1 MPIEET
7 AMVGSG
13 SCGLPSPFRECRVA
27 GPQGNALPDG
37 EIGEL
42 IVRGPGILK
51 GYYRKP
57 EATAAAFHGEWFR
70 TGDLFRRDAR
80 GFFTIVGRIKD
91 MIRRAGENISA
102 LEVEAVVCGIAEV
115 AEAAALPVADA
126 TRGEEVKIYVVLQ
139 PHVWAEALAPERII
153 DHCAAN
159 LASFKVPRYI
169 EFREGLPKTPS
180 DKVAKHVLR
189 DEKVDLRL
197 GSWDRETQRW
207 N

>member
-1 MPIEET
+1 LHDLDRGCE
-7 AMVGSG
+7 
-13 SCGLPSPFRECRVA
+13 
-27 GPQGNALPDG
+27 
-37 EIGEL
+37 
-42 IVRGPGILK
+42 VR
-51 GYYRKP
+51 
-57 EATAAAFHGEWFR
+57 
-70 TGDLFRRDAR
+70 
-80 GFFTIVGRIKD
+80 
-91 MIRRAGENISA
+91 

-139 PHVWAEALAPERII
+139 PHVGAEALAPERII

-169 EFREGLPKTPS
+169 EFRQGLPKTPS